1 MLPADLERLE
11 ELDPPYEILELAPKT
26 PVVLE
31 ITSFKIG
38 KMKIS
43 PRFPFA
49 PPEKEVAAIRV
60 YLTEKSKPTF
70 PHYYDITASRLV
82 AQLAPILAAGQ
93 WKAFNLQIE
102 RDIPGP
108 KAHFSVSLVPK
119 E

>member
-1 MLPADLERLE
+1 MLPADLEKLE
-11 ELDPPYEILELAPKT
+11 ELPPPYEILELAPKT

-31 ITSFKIG
+31 VTSYKIG

-43 PRFPFA
+43 PRYPGA
-49 PPEKEVAAIRV
+49 PPEKEVAAVRI

-70 PHYYDITASRLV
+70 PHYYDVTSTRLV
-82 AQLAPILAAGQ
+82 AQLVPILVAGQ
-93 WKAFNLQIE
+93 WKSFNIQIE

-119 E
+119 